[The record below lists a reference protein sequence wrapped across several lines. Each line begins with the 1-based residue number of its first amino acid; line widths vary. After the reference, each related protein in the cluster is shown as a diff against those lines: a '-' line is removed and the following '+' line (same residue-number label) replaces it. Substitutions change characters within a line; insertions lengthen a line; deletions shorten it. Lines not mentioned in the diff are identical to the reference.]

1 MGINRTPKPDEWER
15 EREHLLLHIAELTR
29 QVNWWQAQWRLLTH
43 HRFGASQERSDQIQ
57 LHLFNEAEV
66 LADDDPDPDPGDAAE
81 DTVITYRRKKQRGQR
96 ELDLADLPV
105 VRILHELPEAEQQ
118 CPAGHGLMH
127 IMSEDVQRELDFVP
141 EQLRVVEHVK
151 MVYSCRTCEREALTV
166 PIVTA
171 PAPPRLYPS
180 SLLSASVLAEIV
192 HRKYVLG
199 VPLYRQEQDWARR
212 GVWVSRQ
219 TMANWVL
226 VGADQW
232 LTPLWDVLHQEL
244 VRRSILQAD
253 ETTLQ
258 VIHEP
263 GRTPNQ
269 QSYLWLYRTGEVPG
283 DAWGEDGAP
292 IVLYDYQPSRSGAH
306 PQAFL
311 TGFHGYLQVDGYSG
325 YHGLEGVTL
334 VGCWAHARRKF
345 QEALEGL
352 PAQARDGPNLIRQ
365 GLDFCNRLFAVE
377 RDIRAL
383 SPAQRTQARRA
394 RSRPILAA
402 FLRWLRA
409 QRRVILPKSLL
420 GTAVTYCLNQWQPL
434 TTFLQDGR
442 LTIDNN
448 RAERSIKP
456 FVIGRK
462 NWLFAN
468 TAKGARAS
476 AVIYSIV
483 ETAKENGLNPRAYL
497 QYLLEQL
504 PDRDLSDPTTWADLL
519 PWATTLPAHVRTPR
533 RVRPA

>member
-66 LADDDPDPDPGDAAE
+66 LADDDPDPGDAAE

-180 SLLSASVLAEIV
+180 RLLSASVLAEIV

>member
-1 MGINRTPKPDEWER
+1 MN
-15 EREHLLLHIAELTR
+15 
-29 QVNWWQAQWRLLTH
+29 
-43 HRFGASQERSDQIQ
+43 
-57 LHLFNEAEV
+57 
-66 LADDDPDPDPGDAAE
+66 
-81 DTVITYRRKKQRGQR
+81 
-96 ELDLADLPV
+96 
-105 VRILHELPEAEQQ
+105 
-118 CPAGHGLMH
+118 
-127 IMSEDVQRELDFVP
+127 
-141 EQLRVVEHVK
+141 
-151 MVYSCRTCEREALTV
+151 
-166 PIVTA
+166 
-171 PAPPRLYPS
+171 
-180 SLLSASVLAEIV
+180 
-192 HRKYVLG
+192 RKYVLG

-219 TMANWVL
+219 TMAHWVL

-258 VIHEP
+258 VIHETD
-263 GRTPNQ
+263 RAANQ
-269 QSYLWLYRTGEVPG
+269 KSYLWLYRTGEICVDEG
-283 DAWGEDGAP
+283 GEAGAA
-292 IVLYDYQPSRSGAH
+292 IVLYDDQPSRSGEH

-377 RDIRAL
+377 RDIRAW
-383 SPAQRTQARRA
+383 SPEPRTQARRA

-409 QRRVILPKSLL
+409 QHRVILPKSLL
-420 GTAVTYCLNQWQPL
+420 GKAVTYCLNQWQPL

-442 LTIDNN
+442 LAIDNN

-476 AVIYSIV
+476 AIIYSIV

-497 QYLLEQL
+497 QYLLERL
-504 PDRDLSDPTTWADLL
+504 PDRDLTDPTTWADLL

-533 RVRPA
+533 RAGPA